1 LVFAQALAVMQ
12 KKISDL
18 SQGANAL
25 RGRAVSDGLLKF
37 GDDGDWL
44 LHKLLYP
51 MPPLASQMP
60 RTLKSSTSNAVPGP
74 SGMNS
79 RFGDLSK

>member
-1 LVFAQALAVMQ
+1 MQ

-25 RGRAVSDGLLKF
+25 RGRAVSDGFLKF
-37 GDDGDWL
+37 GDDGDWV
-44 LHKLLYP
+44 LHKLLTLC
-51 MPPLASQMP
+51 PLWHVECQHAEIVNME
-60 RTLKSSTSNAVPGP
+60 AVPGT

-79 RFGDLSK
+79 RFTIE

>member
-25 RGRAVSDGLLKF
+25 RGRAISYGLLKF
-37 GDDGDWL
+37 GDDGDL
-44 LHKLLYP
+44 VLHK
-51 MPPLASQMP
+51 
-60 RTLKSSTSNAVPGP
+60 
-74 SGMNS
+74 
-79 RFGDLSK
+79 